1 MLSIT
6 GGIFYRLSASPVVT
20 HFVLR
25 LCTTSQGRIMTPL
38 IIAAA
43 QSISIAGDLA
53 ANIVWH
59 QRFMQVAAEQ
69 GVQLLVFPELSLTG
83 YERGLAAELAIAPDA
98 EVLQPLRDFAREVGV
113 TTVVGMPIRLSEDS
127 PVLIGAL
134 VLGADGS
141 LGIYSKQHLH
151 PGEEVAFAPGTGGS
165 TLTIEGDTVALAVCA
180 DFSHASHAAAAAQQ
194 GADLYAAGVL
204 ITENGYAPDTALL
217 QGYAPDTALLQ
228 GYASAHSMTVLMA
241 NHGGAT
247 GGWESAGRSAI
258 WASDGSLIAAAPGA
272 GNLMV
277 VARRDADG
285 WKGQLVEVA
294 LG

>member
-1 MLSIT
+1 
-6 GGIFYRLSASPVVT
+6 
-20 HFVLR
+20 
-25 LCTTSQGRIMTPL
+25 MTPL
-38 IIAAA
+38 TIAAA
-43 QSISIAGDLA
+43 QSISVAGDLA

-83 YERGLAAELAIAPDA
+83 YERGLAADLAVVPDA
-98 EVLQPLRDFAREVGV
+98 KELQPLRDFAREVGV
-113 TTVVGMPIRLSEDS
+113 TSVVGMPIRLSDDS

-141 LGIYSKQHLH
+141 LGVYSKQHLH
-151 PGEEVAFAPGTGGS
+151 PGEEVAFAPGNGGS
-165 TLTIEGDTVALAVCA
+165 MLNIGGDTVALAVCA

-204 ITENGYAPDTALL
+204 ITESGYAPDSALL
-217 QGYAPDTALLQ
+217 KGYAGT
-228 GYASAHSMTVLMA
+228 HSMTVLMA

-258 WASDGSLIAAAPGA
+258 WAPDGSLIVAASSTGSV
-272 GNLMV
+272 MV
-277 VARRDADG
+277 VARRDAGG
-285 WKGQLVEVA
+285 WKGSVVDVSEA
-294 LG
+294 